1 MKLRLAGIA
10 VVGALCISFSSLAL
24 ADDACVLQGTAV
36 PQSQIEKSVQ
46 DLGYTATK
54 KIKLSD
60 GCVYKVKVTD
70 KAGKKMKLIFDPLTG
85 KLIGKKSD

>member
-10 VVGALCISFSSLAL
+10 VVGAFCISFSGLAL

-36 PQSQIEKSVQ
+36 PISQIEKSVQ
-46 DLGYTATK
+46 DSGYTVTK
-54 KIKLSD
+54 KIKLNDS
-60 GCVYKVKVTD
+60 CVYKVKVKD
-70 KAGKKMKLIFDPLTG
+70 KTGKKSKLFFDPLTG